1 MSTRVTELLAGV
13 VAPER
18 LRHFP
23 GGHGHRDAPEAAP
36 SSLEEAAGVL
46 RLARAERW
54 AVLPLGHGTKLAWL
68 RPRERVDLVL
78 SSRNLRGITSYEPA
92 DGTLTA
98 LAGTTWAELVAATAG
113 RHHLSPEL
121 SEPNATLGGTIA
133 AGASGFDRLRHGP
146 LRHQVLGLAALHAD
160 GTRVKSG
167 GRVVKNVTGY
177 DLHRLWCGSE
187 GTLCF
192 LVEGTLRLYPAPAET
207 AVLRATA
214 ASAAEAIGRC
224 HALWRAGVQPLA
236 AVVKAQELAGP
247 AELSVVLAGR
257 PEAVEGEAALVRTH
271 ALPSAELRGAD
282 ALAMRSELC
291 RAGQE
296 APLVLATRP
305 SLLHGA
311 LEVLAKAARALQ
323 LGPRVSLHPLLA
335 TAEVEFPSVPLRDDR
350 LLELDEMLGSELTG
364 AGLHA
369 RWRGLG
375 TRTPRRKPVAA
386 AAELMLRLKRSLD
399 PDGLF
404 AGGPP

>member
-1 MSTRVTELLAGV
+1 MSARVTELLTGV
-13 VAPER
+13 LAQER
-18 LRHFP
+18 IRHFP
-23 GGHGHRDAPEAAP
+23 GGHGHRAAPEAAP
-36 SSLEEAAGVL
+36 SSLEEAAEVL

-54 AVLPLGHGTKLAWL
+54 SVQPLGHGTRLAWL

-98 LAGTTWAELVAATAG
+98 LAGTSWAELVAATAG

-121 SEPNATLGGTIA
+121 SEPDATLGGTIA
-133 AGASGFDRLRHGP
+133 AGLSGFDRLRYGP
-146 LRHQVLGLAALHAD
+146 VRHQVLGLAALHAD

-192 LVEGTLRLYPAPAET
+192 LAEGTLRLYPAPAET
-207 AVLRATA
+207 AVLRATV
-214 ASAAEAIGRC
+214 ASPAEAIGRC
-224 HALWRAGVQPLA
+224 HALLRAGVQPLA
-236 AVVKAQELAGP
+236 AVVSAQELAGP
-247 AELSVVLAGR
+247 AELAVVLAGR

-271 ALPSAELRGAD
+271 AQPSAELHGAD
-282 ALAMRSELC
+282 ALAARAELC
-291 RAGQE
+291 RAGQG
-296 APLVLATRP
+296 ALLVLATRP
-305 SLLHGA
+305 SILNAALGA
-311 LEVLAKAARALQ
+311 LAKAARALE
-323 LGPRVSLHPLLA
+323 LEPRVSLHPLLA
-335 TAEVEFPSVPLRDDR
+335 TAQVEFPGIQLQDER
-350 LLELDEMLGSELTG
+350 LLELDEELAG
-364 AGLHA
+364 AGLRA

-375 TRTPRRKPVAA
+375 ARTPRPRPAA
-386 AAELMLRLKRSLD
+386 AAADLMLRLKRSLD